1 MAFMNVRMKKDLS
14 GVNKKLGPA
23 AMKRAEN
30 GLGEQVTKD
39 MFPYVPKGK
48 TKRLSKGVWNPAIKA
63 SVYDTPYA
71 RKQFNAPGGWKY
83 TTPGT
88 GPRWDKKAKAKHG
101 KSWSNRVAKQLGG

>member
-1 MAFMNVRMKKDLS
+1 MAQAVRAKIDLK

-48 TKRLSKGVWNPAIKA
+48 TKKLSKGVWNGGSKSANYN
-63 SVYDTPYA
+63 VPYA
-71 RKQFNAPGGWKY
+71 KAQFNAPGGWKY
-83 TTPGT
+83 STPGT

-101 KSWSNRVAKQLGG
+101 KQWAARVTKNLGV